1 MPQNLA
7 HKRFHFSENTILIF
21 IAVLLGLS
29 TAAFVLVFREAFH
42 QVEYFT
48 RHVIGAEGYLG
59 AWLSGFGLNPQWSI
73 VIILPTIGFIVGAI
87 VQRFVGEEKH
97 HGTAALME
105 AVALVG
111 GRLNYRKAPFKAVA
125 AALSIGGGASVGAED
140 PSVQI
145 GANLGA
151 FFGEKLRL
159 SDERRKLLVAAGAA
173 SAIATAF
180 QAPIAGVFF
189 ALEVI
194 LGEFTSRS
202 FGVVVLAA
210 VISSGTSRYLLGGAQ
225 PVFGDLDYQLG
236 SSTQLPF
243 YLLLGIILAF
253 IASGAIRFYH
263 WQYELWHDFHI
274 PMPLKT
280 AFAGFLV
287 ALIAVYFPQIM
298 GPSEETMH
306 GILSGHLELS
316 VGLLLG
322 LALLKMLTNAV
333 SQGGGFQGG
342 TFAPMLFVGIVLGNA
357 YGKILAWF
365 APAETVGAAH
375 TYAIAGMA
383 GMLAGVL
390 RAPITAILLVFE
402 LTDDYLLILPI
413 MLTSVVCVMLAERL
427 GIEGIYMHSLVKH
440 GLRLSQGRDIDL
452 MQGIEVREAM
462 LTPAPLIRDNATLP
476 ELRQAFHH
484 EHTRALCVVDAA
496 GILVGIVTLG
506 DLQRAFEEAMQ
517 GDNPPIEKLYVIN
530 ICSRDVVT
538 VAPNEMLWTAI
549 RSMGARDIG
558 RLPVVAR
565 DGKVLGMLRRQDI
578 MNAYNLAIARKL
590 QDQHYAEQVRLHTLT
605 GAHVLEYEVKA
616 DSLVLEK
623 CIKECHWPPEAAV
636 ASISRKNKLI
646 VPHGETKLLLHDVV
660 TIVADPQAEP
670 ILEQLFG
677 NR

>member
-1 MPQNLA
+1 MLRKLPQ
-7 HKRFHFSENTILIF
+7 KRFHLSENTTLILISVVLGLGT
-21 IAVLLGLS
+21 AGLVLL
-29 TAAFVLVFREAFH
+29 FREAFH
-42 QVEYFT
+42 QFGYFIQHVVGVEGT
-48 RHVIGAEGYLG
+48 IG
-59 AWLSGFGLNPQWSI
+59 AWLSSIGFNPQASYLI
-73 VIILPTIGFIVGAI
+73 TLPLVGLLVGYI
-87 VQRFVGEEKH
+87 VQRFVGQEKH
-97 HGTAALME
+97 HGTATLME
-105 AVALVG
+105 AVALLG
-111 GRLNYRKAPFKAVA
+111 GRLNYRKNPFKALA
-125 AALSIGGGASVGAED
+125 SALSIGGGASIGAED

-202 FGVVVLAA
+202 FGVVVLTA
-210 VISSGTSRYLLGGAQ
+210 VIASGTARYVTGGVQ

-236 SSTQLPF
+236 SSTQLPL
-243 YLLLGIILAF
+243 YLLLGVILAF

-263 WQYELWHDFHI
+263 WQYELWHGFQI

-287 ALIAVYFPQIM
+287 AIVALYFPQIL

-306 GILSGHLELS
+306 GILSGHLELG
-316 VGLLLG
+316 VGLLLA
-322 LALLKMLTNAV
+322 LAVAKMLTNAI

-342 TFAPMLFVGIVLGNA
+342 VFAPMLFVGIVLGNA
-357 YGKILAWF
+357 YGKILGWF
-365 APAETVGAAH
+365 ASGDVVGTPH

-390 RAPITAILLVFE
+390 RAPITSILLVFE

-413 MLTSVVCVMLAERL
+413 MLTTVVCVMLAERL
-427 GIEGIYMHSLVKH
+427 GIDGIYMHSLVKH

-462 LTPAPLIRDNATLP
+462 LSPAPMIRDNSSLP
-476 ELRQAFHH
+476 ELRQAFLRD
-484 EHTRALCVVDAA
+484 HTRALCVVDE
-496 GILVGIVTLG
+496 GGYLVGIVTLG

-517 GDNPPIEKLYVIN
+517 GDNPPIEKLYVLN
-530 ICSRDVVT
+530 ICSRDVLT
-538 VAPNEMLWTAI
+538 VAPNDMLWTAI
-549 RSMGARDIG
+549 RSMGTRDIG

-578 MNAYNLAIARKL
+578 MNAYNLGISRKL
-590 QDQHYAEQVRLHTLT
+590 QDQHYAERVRLHTLT
-605 GAHVLEYEVKA
+605 GAHVLEFEVSEASPILDKF
-616 DSLVLEK
+616 
-623 CIKECHWPPEAAV
+623 IKEVHWPPEAAV
-636 ASISRKNKLI
+636 ASVSRRGKLI
-646 VPHGETKLLLHDVV
+646 VPHGDTCLLLHDRI
-660 TIVADPQAEP
+660 TLVADPDAEP
-670 ILEQLFG
+670 ILQKLFG
-677 NR
+677 G

>member
-1 MPQNLA
+1 MLKNIPQ
-7 HKRFHFSENTILIF
+7 KRFHFSENTVLIF
-21 IAVLLGLS
+21 ISVVLGLGTAALVLL
-29 TAAFVLVFREAFH
+29 FREAFH
-42 QVEYFT
+42 GFNYFIQHIVGT
-48 RHVIGAEGYLG
+48 EGVIGG
-59 AWLSGFGLNPQWSI
+59 WLTRIGLNPQLSV
-73 VIILPTIGFIVGAI
+73 VITLPIIGLIVGFI

-97 HGTAALME
+97 HGAAALME
-105 AVALVG
+105 AVALTG
-111 GRLNYRKAPFKAVA
+111 GRLKYRKNPFKTIASI
-125 AALSIGGGASVGAED
+125 LSIGGGASMGAED

-145 GANLGA
+145 GANLGS

-189 ALEVI
+189 ALEII

-210 VISSGTSRYLLGGAQ
+210 VISSATSRYLLGGVQ

-243 YLLLGIILAF
+243 YLLLGVLLAF
-253 IASGAIRFYH
+253 VSSGVVRFYH
-263 WQYELWHDFHI
+263 WQYELWHGFHV
-274 PMPLKT
+274 PMPIKT
-280 AFAGFLV
+280 ASAGLLV
-287 ALIAVYFPQIM
+287 AIVAVYFPQIM

-316 VGLLLG
+316 VGLLIA
-322 LALLKMLTNAV
+322 LALAKMLTNV
-333 SQGGGFQGG
+333 ISQGGGFQGG
-342 TFAPMLFVGIVLGNA
+342 VFAPMLFVGISLGNA
-357 YGKILAWF
+357 YGKILGWF
-365 APAETVGAAH
+365 ASGEVVGTPH

-383 GMLAGVL
+383 AMLAGVL

-413 MLTSVVCVMLAERL
+413 MLTAVVCTMIAERL
-427 GIEGIYMHSLVKH
+427 GVDGIYMHSLVKH

-462 LTPAPLIRDNATLP
+462 LSPAPMIRDNASLP
-476 ELRQAFHH
+476 ELREAFLR
-484 EHTRALCVVDAA
+484 EHTRALCVVDGGGYLA
-496 GILVGIVTLG
+496 GIVTLG

-517 GDNPPIEKLYVIN
+517 VDNPPVEKLYVLN
-530 ICSRDVVT
+530 ICSRDVLT

-549 RSMGARDIG
+549 RSMGTRDIG

-578 MNAYNLAIARKL
+578 MNAYNLGISRKL

-605 GAHVLEYEVKA
+605 GAHVLEFEVKA
-616 DSLVLEK
+616 ASTLVDK
-623 CIKECHWPPEAAV
+623 FIKEVQWPPEAAV
-636 ASISRKNKLI
+636 ASISRKGKLI
-646 VPHGETKLLLHDVV
+646 VPHGDTRLLHHDRV
-660 TIVADPQAEP
+660 TIVADPDAEP
-670 ILEQLFG
+670 ILQRLFG
-677 NR
+677 G